1 MNIWDG
7 VYRKRIKNIA
17 GYPDE
22 IASLAFSHDGLKL
35 AIASS
40 YVFDEG
46 ERDHAP
52 DAIFIKT
59 INDQDVAPRV
69 LQK

>member
-1 MNIWDG
+1 MT
-7 VYRKRIKNIA
+7 

-22 IASLAFSHDGLKL
+22 IASLSFNHDGSKL

-40 YVFDEG
+40 YTFDEG

-52 DAIFIKT
+52 DTIFIKY
-59 INDQDVAPRV
+59 ISDPDVAPRIV
-69 LQK
+69 A